1 MNIGRVIAGRY
12 EVQERLGSGS
22 LFVVFKARERTTGR
36 SVAVKTIHPEIAADA
51 SFCNALLTSLHRVEE
66 FAHPGIARLLEVVIE
81 DGKPALITEFV
92 RGMNLKERIKRIAPF
107 TVSVAVDFAIAIAEA
122 LQYMHANGVIHGD
135 LRPQNVMV
143 GPDGLVKV
151 IDLGIAAAIQT
162 SAEASSRSAGRMAY
176 YQAPEVA
183 LQGVIMAGSDLYA
196 LGAIL
201 YEMLTGAPPY
211 PTESANQAVMKHQ
224 TDPVPSPRAANPG
237 VPRALDGIVRKALQ
251 KRPEQ
256 RYASAADLLADLKTV
271 RDALRFGRPLT
282 WTPFEEP
289 AGTPSP
295 EPVVPGSSPPDAPTI
310 RAEGAPKADPPVR
323 KPRPEPPQTTP
334 VERNIY
340 VARDDD
346 RIAGWLRGLLYLA
359 MAGLF
364 LIGVFG
370 LALWFAA
377 FTRPDTKAFPDI
389 IGKPIEEAQRMADAV
404 KVRLLER
411 EEYNDQY
418 DPGTVYRVD
427 YESGRP
433 IRPGRTVLVWVS
445 RGSRLVWV
453 PDVSDLSAGEAE
465 AKLKAAGLTL
475 GRVNRETSDKVPFG
489 CVVSQNPR
497 SGKRVD
503 RDTPVTLILSDGSA
517 VAADSESGAEDQ
529 IEHEWTIQH
538 TVKRDGGGRRQVRIE
553 YEDAEG
559 SATAFDDVR
568 DEGDVIDLQVRGL
581 GRRLIVRVYYNDDPT
596 PISENVVRWEDQ

>member
-1 MNIGRVIAGRY
+1 M
-12 EVQERLGSGS
+12 
-22 LFVVFKARERTTGR
+22 
-36 SVAVKTIHPEIAADA
+36 
-51 SFCNALLTSLHRVEE
+51 
-66 FAHPGIARLLEVVIE
+66 
-81 DGKPALITEFV
+81 
-92 RGMNLKERIKRIAPF
+92 
-107 TVSVAVDFAIAIAEA
+107 
-122 LQYMHANGVIHGD
+122 
-135 LRPQNVMV
+135 
-143 GPDGLVKV
+143 
-151 IDLGIAAAIQT
+151 
-162 SAEASSRSAGRMAY
+162 
-176 YQAPEVA
+176 
-183 LQGVIMAGSDLYA
+183 
-196 LGAIL
+196 
-201 YEMLTGAPPY
+201 
-211 PTESANQAVMKHQ
+211 
-224 TDPVPSPRAANPG
+224 
-237 VPRALDGIVRKALQ
+237 
-251 KRPEQ
+251 
-256 RYASAADLLADLKTV
+256 
-271 RDALRFGRPLT
+271 
-282 WTPFEEP
+282 
-289 AGTPSP
+289 
-295 EPVVPGSSPPDAPTI
+295 
-310 RAEGAPKADPPVR
+310 
-323 KPRPEPPQTTP
+323 
-334 VERNIY
+334 
-340 VARDDD
+340 ARDDD

-475 GRVNRETSDKVPFG
+475 GRVNRETSDTVPFG
-489 CVVSQNPR
+489 CVVAQNPR

-517 VAADSESGAEDQ
+517 VVDDSESGAEDQ
-529 IEHEWTIQH
+529 IEHEWTIEH

-559 SATAFDDVR
+559 TATAFDDVR

-596 PISENVVRWEDQ
+596 PISENVVRWEEQ